1 MPGIPPSQVRDFF
14 RAAARFY
21 RATPWRTV
29 DEGEPIK
36 MAIKAVRHDPWFAVI
51 LGKRG
56 KIKGLMLHD
65 DWDSYRLMS
74 LREYGAIADQLRMIA
89 VHFEALSKASPE
101 EKKLVKDHGLELVSS
116 RAYPSVFRMG
126 RGRQVSLPDAKELD
140 LLEACLWVIP
150 DFLHRAKDRS
160 PDVFVY
166 NYKGISGM
174 MTLELSWVPGERL
187 REPDRPTE
195 RR

>member
-36 MAIKAVRHDPWFAVI
+36 MAIEAVRHDPWFAVI

-56 KIKGLMLHD
+56 RIKGLMLHD
-65 DWDSYRLMS
+65 DWDSYRLMAQRDYS
-74 LREYGAIADQLRMIA
+74 EIADKLRMMG

-101 EKKLVKDHGLELVSS
+101 EKKLVKDHGLELAST

-126 RGRQVSLPDAKELD
+126 RGRQVSLPDASGLD

-150 DFLHRAKDRS
+150 DFLHRAKDRTS
-160 PDVFVY
+160 EVFVY
-166 NYKGISGM
+166 SFKGLSGT
-174 MTLELSWVPGERL
+174 MTLDLSWVPMEQLKASG
-187 REPDRPTE
+187 PTPG
-195 RR
+195 

>member
-1 MPGIPPSQVRDFF
+1 MPGIPPSQARDFF
-14 RAAARFY
+14 RAAARYY

-36 MAIKAVRHDPWFAVI
+36 VASEAVRHDPWIAVI

-56 KIKGLMLHD
+56 KTRGLMLHD
-65 DWDSYRLMS
+65 DWESYRLMAQQDYS
-74 LREYGAIADQLRMIA
+74 EIADQLRMTG

-101 EKKLVKDHGLELVSS
+101 AKKMVQDHRLELASS

-126 RGRQVSLPDAKELD
+126 RGRQVSLPDAPELD
-140 LLEACLWVIP
+140 PLEACLWVTP
-150 DFLHRAKDRS
+150 DFLHRAKVRS

-174 MTLELSWVPGERL
+174 MTLELSWVPGEQLHER
-187 REPDRPTE
+187 DRPTD

>member
-1 MPGIPPSQVRDFF
+1 MRCEGVGDGP
-14 RAAARFY
+14 RF
-21 RATPWRTV
+21 A
-29 DEGEPIK
+29 
-36 MAIKAVRHDPWFAVI
+36 MI
-51 LGKRG
+51 LGKQG

-65 DWDSYRLMS
+65 DSVSYRLMMQ
-74 LREYGAIADQLRMIA
+74 RAYEEIADQLRMTA
-89 VHFEALSKASPE
+89 VHFELLSKASPE
-101 EKKLVKDHGLELVSS
+101 AKKMVTDRNLELASS

-126 RGRQVSLPDAKELD
+126 RGRQVSLPDATELD

-187 REPDRPTE
+187 HEPDRPTE
-195 RR
+195 GR